1 MKKSSLHLPL
11 LLLLF
16 AVLATTVFS
25 SSPARAGWFSSRK
38 TLLTIDGDPYSET
51 DYRSWWQNWREK
63 ESPVPET
70 PDSYIDW
77 LLMLRDAKQ
86 MQLSDNPEYRHKI
99 EVFLKFRTLMLLKA
113 EEIDSHLRKPD
124 QARLR
129 ELYDEKYQPLYHLA
143 IIELPSSE
151 AAELVRKARKEGL
164 EPAAAAAAAGLD
176 TPPAWKQAMVRPLSV
191 DGALREV
198 FSNPRKPG
206 ELFDIN
212 FNNHILLVEVLGIQ
226 EGSDEDFTRLQKKL
240 VKKLLRSQQAELNQA
255 LFRRLREKYRP
266 LVHDDNLKALNLK
279 SDAATR
285 KKIILEIGELK
296 IDGNRI
302 IPYLA
307 QEEKM
312 NRKRR
317 GDNRLSEE
325 QIKQRIINNII
336 TQTLIGKE
344 ALARHYE
351 KKPPFKE
358 VYDFY
363 RRNRLV
369 IAWKQTVLDPLVKI
383 SDSDL
388 EKEYSRLAEHFR
400 TPDLVDV
407 AWVQTSDR
415 KLAAQIQQELKEG
428 RDFFKV
434 MTPRFGRGIEMQK
447 SPLSKLPPFLRK
459 VVGDL
464 APGEI
469 SAPIRRNR
477 DTVFVK
483 LIRRYP
489 GQPRPLNEVSAQL
502 RKMLR
507 EKRYREKERELLNKL
522 RSRSTIK
529 VDENVWQRL
538 RRELLQEAEKE

>member
-1 MKKSSLHLPL
+1 
-11 LLLLF
+11 
-16 AVLATTVFS
+16 
-25 SSPARAGWFSSRK
+25 
-38 TLLTIDGDPYSET
+38 
-51 DYRSWWQNWREK
+51 
-63 ESPVPET
+63 
-70 PDSYIDW
+70 
-77 LLMLRDAKQ
+77 
-86 MQLSDNPEYRHKI
+86 
-99 EVFLKFRTLMLLKA
+99 
-113 EEIDSHLRKPD
+113 
-124 QARLR
+124 
-129 ELYDEKYQPLYHLA
+129 
-143 IIELPSSE
+143 
-151 AAELVRKARKEGL
+151 
-164 EPAAAAAAAGLD
+164 
-176 TPPAWKQAMVRPLSV
+176 
-191 DGALREV
+191 
-198 FSNPRKPG
+198 
-206 ELFDIN
+206 
-212 FNNHILLVEVLGIQ
+212 
-226 EGSDEDFTRLQKKL
+226 
-240 VKKLLRSQQAELNQA
+240 
-255 LFRRLREKYRP
+255 
-266 LVHDDNLKALNLK
+266 
-279 SDAATR
+279 
-285 KKIILEIGELK
+285 
-296 IDGNRI
+296 
-302 IPYLA
+302 
-307 QEEKM
+307 
-312 NRKRR
+312 
-317 GDNRLSEE
+317 
-325 QIKQRIINNII
+325 
-336 TQTLIGKE
+336 
-344 ALARHYE
+344 
-351 KKPPFKE
+351 
-358 VYDFY
+358 
-363 RRNRLV
+363 
-369 IAWKQTVLDPLVKI
+369 VLDPLVKI

-489 GQPRPLNEVSAQL
+489 GQPRPLNEVSDQL